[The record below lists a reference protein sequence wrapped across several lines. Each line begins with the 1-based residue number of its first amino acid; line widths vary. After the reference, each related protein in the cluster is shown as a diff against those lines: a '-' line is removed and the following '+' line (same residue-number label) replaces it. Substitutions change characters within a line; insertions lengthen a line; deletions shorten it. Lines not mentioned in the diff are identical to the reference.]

1 MRPRKSIQLCDC
13 MVEKISL
20 RVDKMTG
27 PATRDALYEQMERV
41 RDIEQQN
48 DLYVAVHQFAAEQ
61 IAAAFKL
68 GLQAATNPA
77 PWIFEHEGH

>member
-1 MRPRKSIQLCDC
+1 MKPRMSLELCDC
-13 MVEKISL
+13 IRLSRKI
-20 RVDKMTG
+20 DKMTG
-27 PATRDALYEQMERV
+27 EECREALYDEMDKIANIDQR
-41 RDIEQQN
+41 N
-48 DLYVAVHQFAAEQ
+48 DLYLIVHQFLLEQ